1 MAAVYEMPPQASL
14 LELSIL
20 CFKRDFTGCSWTHVH
35 HRERA
40 QLSCLNWS
48 SEVYHLVSV
57 TDCKDSVAV
66 VQTSGSRSVV
76 L

>member
-1 MAAVYEMPPQASL
+1 MAAVSEMPPQASL

-20 CFKRDFTGCSWTHVH
+20 CFKRDFTGYSWTHVH
-35 HRERA
+35 HKERA

-48 SEVYHLVSV
+48 SEVYCLIFVI
-57 TDCKDSVAV
+57 DCDSVAV
-66 VQTSGSRSVV
+66 VQTSGSQSVV